1 MDYTTTS
8 TIAILIILVALILV
22 TIPVRRRPA
31 LRPIQAYDRMIG
43 IIGQTVEA
51 DRPLHV
57 SFGSAGIGGE
67 STLIAL
73 TSAELA
79 YQLIRRASVGDH
91 SPFITVANPTALP
104 LAQDTLRR
112 AFKVGT
118 PDTPHNPSAARWLPA
133 NGRSMAFAAAL
144 SAMLSDEKIGGSV
157 LAGTYGSELALVLL
171 TSSRMKQ
178 PAIAVSD
185 RIEGQAVAY
194 ALGEK
199 ALIGEEIFVSS
210 AYLDDQASE
219 ARVALTLD
227 MSRYLLIAVMLVA
240 LFISARG

>member
-8 TIAILIILVALILV
+8 TIAILILLVVLILV
-22 TIPVRRRPA
+22 TIPVRRRPV
-31 LRPIQAYDRMIG
+31 LRPIRAYDRMIG
-43 IIGQTVEA
+43 IVGQTVES
-51 DRPLHV
+51 DHPLHV

-73 TSAELA
+73 TAAELA
-79 YQLIRRASVGDH
+79 YQLVRRAAVGDH
-91 SPFITVANPTALP
+91 SPLLTVANPSALP

-112 AFKVGT
+112 AFHVGT
-118 PDTPHNPSAARWLPA
+118 VNTRHNPSAARWLPS
-133 NGRSMAFAAAL
+133 NGRSLAFAAAL

-157 LAGTYGSELALVLL
+157 LVGTFGAELALVLV
-171 TSSRMKQ
+171 TSSRMNQ

-199 ALIGEEIFVSS
+199 ALIGEEMFVSS
-210 AYLDDQASE
+210 AYLDDKASE

-227 MSRYLLIAVMLVA
+227 MTRYLLIAGMLVA
-240 LFISARG
+240 LLISARG